1 MNARLRL
8 PALVGAIAVL
18 ALSCAAEE
26 PSRAAFSG
34 DISRG
39 NPTTSVDAAAEPS
52 TSPPDPTPL
61 DPARAAELQAEL
73 DAVPPGCEV
82 LSTKN
87 CLLPF
92 PSDAHT
98 VDDPSSA
105 TFKRVN
111 LPQGQLANTAGDPID
126 PTEWNRNDGWSPSTP
141 ILVFVPGLD
150 PEATRL
156 PRQDEIGLS
165 VTEASATVLVDLTT
179 GNLVP
184 HWAEMDER
192 AADPDDRLL
201 IIRPASSLRETHRFA
216 VGLRHMVGTDGE
228 ELAAPIAFSVFR
240 DNNTVDD
247 PRITDRQREFN
258 GVFAQ
263 MASAGVDRSELY
275 LAWYFTVAS
284 ADSLAGRLLTMR
296 EDAYG
301 NLAGGAPPFRV
312 TGTSTDDLEPG
323 IAKVV
328 TGTYRVPLYLSGD
341 GGPGS
346 RMTFDPVAPSVPVS
360 RSTFDARFDC
370 VVPESAVADGE
381 AIPVVYGHGLLGGRD
396 EVSSSD
402 VQHTAA
408 ELNAVYCATDWIG
421 MAEED
426 TAWAVQVLGDLS
438 LFPSIPDRLQ
448 QGILNTLLLA
458 RLMVDQDGLSSDPEF
473 SDGSGATMLN
483 TEEAYF
489 DGNSQGAI
497 MGGAATAVAVDWTK
511 ASLGVGGMNY
521 STLLNR
527 SVDFDEYFA
536 IMRAAYP
543 DPLEQQIL
551 FGLIQ
556 MLWDRGE
563 TAGYVQHLTTRTYD
577 RTPPKQVLM
586 SVAFGD
592 HQVATVTA
600 DNIARTLRI
609 PIYEPALPSDVAPY
623 VGVDA
628 DRAAQDRSFFRLD
641 PIRLFPHNGSAL
653 YYWYSGTLPPPMGNI
668 TPTESSLYLEDCQ
681 GAAAEEDVAC
691 LDPHGDVRR
700 QPRVIEQKK
709 AFFTPEGTIENV
721 CRDRPCRA
729 KPRDEF
735 DY

>member
-1 MNARLRL
+1 MIARLRL

-34 DISRG
+34 DISKG
-39 NPTTSVDAAAEPS
+39 NPTTSVEAAAEPS
-52 TSPPDPTPL
+52 GTPPDPTPL
-61 DPARAAELQAEL
+61 DPAAAAELAAEL
-73 DAVPPGCEV
+73 SQVPPGCEV

-92 PSDAHT
+92 PSDFHT
-98 VDDPSSA
+98 VNDPESA

-111 LPQGQLANTAGDPID
+111 LPQGQLPNTSGETID

-165 VTEASATVLVDLTT
+165 VTEESATVLVDLTT
-179 GNLVP
+179 GDLVP
-184 HWAEMDER
+184 HWAEMDLR
-192 AADPDDRLL
+192 APNPDDRAL

-216 VGLRHMVGTDGE
+216 VGLRHLVGTNGE
-228 ELAAPIAFSVFR
+228 ELEAPIAFRVFR
-240 DNNTVDD
+240 DNNIVEE
-247 PRITDRQREFN
+247 PRITVRQREFN
-258 GVFAQ
+258 EVFAQ
-263 MASAGVDRSELY
+263 MASAGVERSELY

-296 EDAYG
+296 DDAYG
-301 NLAGGAPPFRV
+301 RLAGGAPAFRV
-312 TGTSTDDLEPG
+312 TGTSTEDLQPG
-323 IAKVV
+323 IAKIVE
-328 TGTYRVPLYLSGD
+328 GTYRVPLYLSGD

-346 RMTFDPVAPSVPVS
+346 RMTFDPQVPDVPVA
-360 RSTFDARFDC
+360 RGTLDARFDC
-370 VVPESAVADGE
+370 VVPEAAVKDGE
-381 AIPVVYGHGLLGGRD
+381 AIPVVYGHGLLGSRD
-396 EVSSSD
+396 EVRSSN

-421 MAEED
+421 MSEED

-438 LFPSIPDRLQ
+438 LFPSIPDRIQ

-458 RLMVDQDGLSSDPEF
+458 RLMVDEDGLSSDPEF
-473 SDGSGATMLN
+473 SDASGATLLN

-497 MGGAATAVAVDWTK
+497 IGGAATAVAVDWTK

-543 DPLEQQIL
+543 DPLDQQLL
-551 FGLIQ
+551 FGLLQ

-577 RTPPKQVLM
+577 RTPPHQVLM

-609 PIYEPALPSDVAPY
+609 PIYQPTLPADVAPY

-628 DRAAQDRSFFRLD
+628 DRAAQNRAFFRLD
-641 PIRLFPHNGSAL
+641 PIRSFPHNGSAL

-668 TPTESSLYLEDCQ
+668 TPTMSSLYLEDCQ
-681 GAAAEEDVAC
+681 GAAAEEDVPC
-691 LDPHGDVRR
+691 RDPHGDVRR
-700 QPRVIEQKK
+700 QPKVIEQKK
-709 AFFTPEGTIENV
+709 AFFAPDGSVQNV
-721 CRDRPCRA
+721 CKDRPCRA
-729 KPRDEF
+729 KPRSEF